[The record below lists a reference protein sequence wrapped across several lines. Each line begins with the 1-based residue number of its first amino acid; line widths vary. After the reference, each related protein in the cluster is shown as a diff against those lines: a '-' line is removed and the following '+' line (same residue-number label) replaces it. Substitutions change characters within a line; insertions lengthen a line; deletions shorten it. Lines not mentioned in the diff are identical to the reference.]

1 MTDNLMRAGYIAGA
15 ITIVWDSLLV
25 IIRSD
30 SYGAWDYVLPIAL
43 VLIPFV
49 SLIFASFWPLVAGI
63 ALITAGLYVG
73 IPLITISLNFWV
85 VAIYAIPVL
94 ITGIPFLL
102 TGIISRR
109 V

>member
-1 MTDNLMRAGYIAGA
+1 MVDNLMRAGYIAGA
-15 ITIVWDSLLV
+15 VTIVWDAFLV
-25 IIRSD
+25 ITRSD

-43 VLIPFV
+43 VLIPIV
-49 SLIFASFWPLVAGI
+49 SLIFASVWPLVSGV
-63 ALITAGLYVG
+63 ALIAAGLYVG
-73 IPLITISLNFWV
+73 IPLIAISLNFWV
-85 VAIYAIPVL
+85 VAIYALPVL